1 MFAQLKPVAT
11 DPILGLMAAYRED
24 QNPQKVDLGV
34 GVYKDEQGHTAVLK
48 CVKEAEALRLKQE
61 DSKTYIGMAGDL
73 GFNSHIEKLAFGP
86 AHQVLLANRVTT
98 AHTPGGT
105 GALRVAAEFIKRANP
120 DATIW
125 VTNPTWANHISLFEA
140 AGLKVKEYAY
150 YDYDTKG
157 LQVEQMFAE
166 LAQIPAGDVVLV
178 HACCHNPSGM
188 DLNFEQW
195 QRFTAIAKER
205 GFTPL
210 VDMAYQGFGV
220 GLDEDAAGLRYL
232 ADQVAEMILCSS
244 CSKNFGLYRERIGA
258 VSIVSA
264 DSKIMDVARV
274 NLLSVVRSIYS
285 MPPAHGA
292 IIVGHILDSAELT
305 ALWHQELAEMRN
317 RINSYRQLI
326 IDKFA
331 AEGITQDFSFIA
343 RQHGMFSFLGI
354 SKEQIERLKSE
365 FSIYMVGSSRV
376 SIAGLNHSNI
386 DYFAKSVATVLKD

>member
-1 MFAQLKPVAT
+1 MFAQLQPVAT
-11 DPILGLMAAYRED
+11 DPILGLMAAYKED
-24 QNPQKVDLGV
+24 PNPNKVDLGV
-34 GVYKDEQGHTAVLK
+34 GVYKDENGHTAVLK

-73 GFNSHIEKLAFGP
+73 GFNSHIEKLAFGIG
-86 AHQVLLANRVTT
+86 HKVLLANRVTT

-105 GALRVAAEFIKRANP
+105 GALRVAAEFIKKANP
-120 DATIW
+120 NATIW
-125 VTNPTWANHISLFEA
+125 VTSPTWANHISMFKA
-140 AGLKVKEYAY
+140 AGLNVKEYTY

-157 LQVEQMFAE
+157 LNEEGMFAD
-166 LAQIPAGDVVLV
+166 LATVPAGDVVLV

-188 DLNFEQW
+188 DLTFAQW
-195 QRFTAIAKER
+195 QRFTDVAKAR

-210 VDMAYQGFGV
+210 VDMAYQGFGA
-220 GLDEDAAGLRYL
+220 GLDEDAKGLRYL
-232 ADQVAEMILCSS
+232 ADHVDEMILCSS

-258 VSIVSA
+258 VSIVAA
-264 DSKIMDVARV
+264 DSKVAEVARV

-292 IIVGHILDSAELT
+292 IIVANILDSNELT
-305 ALWHQELAEMRN
+305 GLWHEELADMRN

-326 IDKFA
+326 IDKLA
-331 AEGITQDFSFIA
+331 AEGVNQDFSFIT

-354 SKEQIERLKSE
+354 NKAQIDRLRSE

-386 DYFAKSVATVLKD
+386 DYFAKSVATVLKG

>member
-1 MFAQLKPVAT
+1 MFSQLKPVAT

-24 QNPQKVDLGV
+24 PNPQKVDLGV

-48 CVKEAEALRLKQE
+48 SVKEAEALRLKLE
-61 DSKTYIGMAGDL
+61 DSKTYIGMAGEPA
-73 GFNSHIEKLAFGP
+73 FNSHIEKLAFGP
-86 AHQVLLANRVTT
+86 AHTVLLANRVTT

-125 VTNPTWANHISLFEA
+125 VTNPTWANHISLFQA

-150 YDYDTKG
+150 YDYQTKG
-157 LQVEQMFAE
+157 LQVEQMFAD
-166 LAQIPAGDVVLV
+166 LQQVPAGDVVLV

-195 QRFTAIAKER
+195 QRFAAIAKER

-210 VDMAYQGFGV
+210 VDMAYQGFGI

-232 ADQVAEMILCSS
+232 AEQVSELVLCTS

-264 DSKIMDVARV
+264 NSQISEVSRV
-274 NLLSVVRSIYS
+274 NLLSVVRAIYS

-292 IIVGHILDSAELT
+292 VIVNHILNSTELT
-305 ALWHQELAEMRN
+305 ALWHQELAEMRD
-317 RINSYRQLI
+317 RINSYRQLM
-326 IDKFA
+326 IDKFV
-331 AEGITQDFSFIA
+331 AEGITQDFSFIT

-354 SKEQIERLKSE
+354 NKEQIDRLRTE

-386 DYFAKSVATVLKD
+386 DYFAKAVATVLK

>member
-1 MFAQLKPVAT
+1 MFSQLQPVAT
-11 DPILGLMAAYRED
+11 DPILGLMAAYKED
-24 QNPQKVDLGV
+24 PNPNKIDLGV
-34 GVYKDEQGHTAVLK
+34 GVYKDEQGHTAVLD
-48 CVKEAEALRLKQE
+48 CVKKAEALRLKQE

-73 GFNSHIEKLAFGP
+73 NFNAHIEKLAFGP
-86 AHQVLLANRVTT
+86 AHKVLLANRVTT

-120 DATIW
+120 DATVW
-125 VTNPTWANHISLFEA
+125 VTAPTWANHISLFQA

-150 YDYDTKG
+150 YDYETKA
-157 LQVEQMFAE
+157 LKTEQMFAE
-166 LAQIPAGDVVLV
+166 LSQIPAGDVVLV

-195 QRFTAIAKER
+195 QRFADITKER

-210 VDMAYQGFGV
+210 VDMAYQGFGT
-220 GLDEDAAGLRYL
+220 GLDQDAAGLRYL
-232 ADQVAEMILCSS
+232 AEQVDELLLCSS

-264 DSKIMDVARV
+264 DSKVSEISRV

-292 IIVGHILDSAELT
+292 IIVSHILDSQELT
-305 ALWHQELAEMRN
+305 AQWHQELTVMCD
-317 RINSYRQLI
+317 RINQYRQLI

-331 AEGITQDFSFIA
+331 AEGIKQDFSFIT

-354 SKEQIERLKSE
+354 TKEQVEQLKKDYSV
-365 FSIYMVGSSRV
+365 YMVGSSRV

-386 DYFAKSVATVLKD
+386 DYFAKAVAAVLKG

>member
-1 MFAQLKPVAT
+1 MFAHLKAVAT
-11 DPILGLMAAYRED
+11 DPILGLMAAYKED
-24 QNPQKVDLGV
+24 QNPHKVDLGV

-73 GFNSHIEKLAFGP
+73 GFNSHIEKLAFG
-86 AHQVLLANRVTT
+86 AGHKALLANRITT

-120 DATIW
+120 QATIW
-125 VTNPTWANHISLFEA
+125 VTSPTWANHISLFQA
-140 AGLKVKEYAY
+140 AGLNVKEYTY

-157 LQVEQMFAE
+157 LNEEAMFAD
-166 LAQIPAGDVVLV
+166 LAQVPAGDVVLV

-188 DLNFEQW
+188 DLNFAQW
-195 QRFTAIAKER
+195 QKFTAIAQER

-232 ADQVAEMILCSS
+232 ADNVDELLLCTS

-258 VSIVSA
+258 VSIMTA
-264 DSKIMDVARV
+264 DSKTTDIAKM

-305 ALWHQELAEMRN
+305 ALWHQELAEMRD
-317 RINSYRQLI
+317 RINAYRQLI
-326 IDKFA
+326 IDKLA
-331 AEGITQDFSFIA
+331 AENVQQDFSFIT

-354 SKEQIERLKSE
+354 NKTQIDRLKAD

-376 SIAGLNHSNI
+376 SIAGLNHNNI
-386 DYFAKSVATVLKD
+386 DYFAKSVATVLKG

>member
-24 QNPQKVDLGV
+24 PNPQKVDLGV

-61 DSKTYIGMAGDL
+61 DTKTYIGMAGDL
-73 GFNSHIEKLAFGP
+73 AFNTQIEKLTFGA
-86 AHQVLLANRVTT
+86 AHPVLLANRVTT

-105 GALRVAAEFIKRANP
+105 GALRIAAEFIKRANP

-125 VTNPTWANHISLFEA
+125 VTTPTWANHISLFQA
-140 AGLKVKEYAY
+140 AGLKVREYAY
-150 YDYDTKG
+150 YDYETKG
-157 LQVEQMFAE
+157 LKTEQMFAD
-166 LAQIPAGDVVLV
+166 LAQVPAGDVVLV

-188 DLNFEQW
+188 DLDFSQW
-195 QRFTAIAKER
+195 QRFTEIAVER

-210 VDMAYQGFGV
+210 VDMAYQGFGL
-220 GLDEDAAGLRYL
+220 GLDEDAQGLRYL
-232 ADQVAEMILCSS
+232 AEHVSEMIVCGS

-258 VSIVSA
+258 VSLIAA
-264 DSKIMDVARV
+264 DSQVMEVAKV
-274 NLLSVVRSIYS
+274 NLLSVVRSVYS

-292 IIVGHILDSAELT
+292 IIVSHILQSQELT
-305 ALWHQELAEMRN
+305 TLWHQELAEMRD
-317 RINSYRQLI
+317 RINQYRQLI

-331 AEGITQDFSFIA
+331 AEGITRDFSFIT

-354 SKEQIERLKSE
+354 NKEQIDRLRDE

-386 DYFAKSVATVLKD
+386 DYFAKSVATVLQG

>member
-1 MFAQLKPVAT
+1 MFSQLQPVAT
-11 DPILGLMAAYRED
+11 DPILGLMAAYQQD
-24 QNPQKVDLGV
+24 PNPHKIDLGV

-48 CVKEAEALRLKQE
+48 CVKKAEALRLAKE

-73 GFNSHIEKLAFGP
+73 NFNQHIEQLAFGKEHP
-86 AHQVLLANRVTT
+86 ALLAGRLTT

-120 DATIW
+120 SATIW
-125 VTNPTWANHISLFEA
+125 VTTPTWANHISLFQA
-140 AGLKVKEYAY
+140 AGLTVKEYSY
-150 YDYDTKG
+150 YDYNSKG
-157 LQVEQMFAE
+157 LLEEQMFAE
-166 LAQIPAGDVVLV
+166 LAHVEPGDVVLL
-178 HACCHNPSGM
+178 HACCHNPSGL
-188 DLNFEQW
+188 DLTFAQW
-195 QRFTAIAKER
+195 QRFTQLAKER

-220 GLDEDAAGLRYL
+220 GLDEDTAGLRHL
-232 ADQVAEMILCSS
+232 AAEVPELILCSS

-258 VSIVSA
+258 CTLLTEH
-264 DSKIMDVARV
+264 SKAAETARSV
-274 NLLSVVRSIYS
+274 LLSVVRSIYS

-292 IIVGHILDSAELT
+292 IIVSHILDSQELT

-317 RINSYRQLI
+317 RINDYRQLI
-326 IDKFA
+326 VDKFK
-331 AEGITQDFSFIA
+331 AEGIVQDFSFIT

-354 SKEQIERLKSE
+354 NKAQIDRLRDE

-386 DYFAKSVATVLKD
+386 DYFAKSVATVLK

>member
-1 MFAQLKPVAT
+1 MFAQLQPVAT
-11 DPILGLMAAYRED
+11 DPILGLMAAYKED
-24 QNPQKVDLGV
+24 PNPNKVDLGV

-73 GFNSHIEKLAFGP
+73 GFNAHIEKLAFGIGHK
-86 AHQVLLANRVTT
+86 ALLANRVTT

-105 GALRVAAEFIKRANP
+105 GALRVAAEFIKKANP
-120 DATIW
+120 NATIW
-125 VTNPTWANHISLFEA
+125 VTSPTWANHISMFKA
-140 AGLKVKEYAY
+140 AGLNVKEYTY

-157 LQVEQMFAE
+157 LNEEAMFAE
-166 LAQIPAGDVVLV
+166 LATVPAGDVVLV

-188 DLNFEQW
+188 DLTFAQW
-195 QRFTAIAKER
+195 QRFTDIAKER

-210 VDMAYQGFGV
+210 VDMAYQGFGT
-220 GLDEDAAGLRYL
+220 GLDEDAKGLRYL
-232 ADQVAEMILCSS
+232 ADNVDEMILCSS

-258 VSIVSA
+258 VSIVAA
-264 DSKIMDVARV
+264 DNKVADVARV

-292 IIVGHILDSAELT
+292 IIVSNILDSAELT
-305 ALWHQELAEMRN
+305 SLWHQELAEMRD
-317 RINSYRQLI
+317 RINNYRQLI
-326 IDKFA
+326 IDTLA
-331 AEGITQDFSFIA
+331 AEGVQQDFSFIT

-354 SKEQIERLKSE
+354 NKAQIDRLRSE

-376 SIAGLNHSNI
+376 SIAGLNHNNI
-386 DYFAKSVATVLKD
+386 NYFAKSVATVLKG